1 MKKSF
6 AEIEGESALRGRAEQ
21 FLRKRRSKTTIPQ
34 SDVDVRK
41 QLHELQVN
49 QIELEMQNSALT
61 ELDQAR
67 MEIEAGLRR
76 YTDLY
81 DFAPIG
87 YFTLERDSTLREVN
101 LTGAGLLGM
110 LRSELVGEPLAGFV
124 AKKSRSDFQAFL
136 TRVFSH
142 HAKETCELALIN
154 AEQRQVF
161 VRIEANADASGR
173 SCRAVL
179 EDISARRQAEE
190 ALRKAREELETR
202 VQERTAEL
210 VKTNEFLRVE
220 VAERKRTEEAL
231 RQSRETIRQL
241 AAYQERIKEDE
252 RKRIAREIHD
262 ELGALLTGI
271 KANVSVAIYRNASGG
286 ASADQQLA
294 DISDLSDIAIETVR
308 RVIADLRPSVL
319 DQLGVW
325 AALEWY
331 ASQIQVRTGLKCAF
345 TIEPALA
352 SVEPSPECSTAL
364 FRIVQEALTNVVRH
378 AGAQYVAVR
387 VMRQDAASVRVEV
400 EDDGKGI
407 AAERLLGRESWGIVG
422 MDERARYFGGELKV
436 ICTAGHGTLVAL
448 RLPLENLDGQQH

>member
-1 MKKSF
+1 MKK
-6 AEIEGESALRGRAEQ
+6 EVDGEEAMLRGRAEQ
-21 FLRKRRSKTTIPQ
+21 YLKKKRGKTAVPQ
-34 SDVDVRK
+34 SDADVRK

-61 ELDQAR
+61 ELQQAR
-67 MEIEAGLRR
+67 MEVEAVLQR

-87 YFTLERDSTLREVN
+87 YFTIDRDSTLREVN
-101 LTGAGLLGM
+101 LTGASVLGLV
-110 LRSELVGEPLAGFV
+110 RSKLVGQRLSSFV
-124 AKKSRSDFQAFL
+124 SAASQADFSAFL
-136 TRVFSH
+136 GKVFSH

-154 AEQRQVF
+154 AEKRVVF

-179 EDISARRQAEE
+179 EDISARKFAEE
-190 ALRKAREELETR
+190 ALRNARDELESR
-202 VQERTAEL
+202 VLERTAEL
-210 VKTNEFLRVE
+210 VRTNEFLRIE

-262 ELGALLTGI
+262 ELGGVLTAI
-271 KANVSVAIYRNASGG
+271 KANVSVAIYRG
-286 ASADQQLA
+286 ARAGVATDQQLI
-294 DISDLSDIAIETVR
+294 DISDLAETAIETVR
-308 RVIADLRPSVL
+308 RVITDLRPSVL

-331 ASQIQVRTGLKCAF
+331 AGQIEGRTGLKCSFSIDAEMA
-345 TIEPALA
+345 TAEPN
-352 SVEPSPECSTAL
+352 PECSTAM

-378 AGAQYVAVR
+378 AAAKQVAIR
-387 VMRQDAASVRVEV
+387 VTRQDDSARIEV

-407 AAERLLGRESWGIVG
+407 AADRLLNRESWGIVG
-422 MDERARYFGGELKV
+422 MDERARYFGGELKLT
-436 ICTAGHGTLVAL
+436 CTAGQGTLLVL
-448 RLPLENLDGQQH
+448 RLPLENLNAK